1 MIEFVREHVVRSL
14 DDDEVYTR
22 REAAIT
28 CCRLLKA
35 SVATDNLR
43 MPREGRTLGPRR
55 KRILVE
61 EILDR
66 LLVAAV
72 ADPDEGVR
80 RAVLAS
86 LPEGAGVDENLA
98 QADSLRAVFIAL
110 NDEVRRKKER
120 RRRGGETRAWAAST
134 GRHDVIVFHA
144 VWCLDRSGAVSQKG
158 EAHSA
163 FSKSSL

>member
-1 MIEFVREHVVRSL
+1 MIEFVREHVVRCL
-14 DDDEVYTR
+14 DDDEVHTR

-35 SVATDNLR
+35 SVASDNLR

-110 NDEVRRKKER
+110 NDEVRTKRER
-120 RRRGGETRAWAAST
+120 RRRVGKTRAWAAST
-134 GRHDVIVFHA
+134 GRIM
-144 VWCLDRSGAVSQKG
+144 
-158 EAHSA
+158 
-163 FSKSSL
+163 